1 MLLLSS
7 LLLYSWIGVPH
18 IQSGTS
24 LFFQTFLEA
33 SSQTRTG
40 ICFHGHSGFVNL
52 TIKINHHNSVKV
64 VLVLFLF
71 LDENTEGQRLRGT

>member
-71 LDENTEGQRLRGT
+71 LDEDTEDQRLQGT